1 MNKEC
6 IYINGNVLVEDEN
19 RKKKEVQYQDNIEE
33 ILYEEN
39 VIESIGNKRNELIH
53 KKARINLKLK
63 KKTNKV
69 FRIILILSSII
80 SAVIIPQTMLNTAAL
95 IGAFQAKDVV
105 TIALLIAAI
114 TFNVC
119 DIASEKKEKENLKN
133 ETSAITCE
141 LEFLYKQLVK
151 EKEKLEELNN
161 NKTKENMPEGLK
173 ISEINDRN
181 LLESIKHNL
190 ELHYNLGYNLE
201 KYYEYLEDGILEE
214 KINEEYS
221 QSDVEDAIEF
231 LEEKGFML
239 TRRK

>member
-33 ILYEEN
+33 VLYQEN
-39 VIESIGNKRNELIH
+39 VIESIKNKRKELIY
-53 KKARINLKLK
+53 KKAEINLKLK
-63 KKTNKV
+63 KKSNNF
-69 FRIILILSSII
+69 FRTILISSSII